1 MGQFYLILEPKN
13 KFALFLDSALTLF
26 RIGNFD
32 AALGLLAPSL
42 KSLTYIL
49 QLWNLAQLYLT

>member
-32 AALGLLAPSL
+32 AALGRLAPSL

-49 QLWNLAQLYLT
+49 QL